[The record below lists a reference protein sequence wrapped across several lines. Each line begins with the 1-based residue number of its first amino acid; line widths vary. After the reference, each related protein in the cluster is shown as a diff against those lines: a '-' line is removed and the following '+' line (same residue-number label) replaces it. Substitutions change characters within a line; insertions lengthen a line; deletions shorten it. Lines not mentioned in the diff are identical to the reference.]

1 LDPAKKR
8 EARKE
13 EEVLPGVKV
22 VRYYD

>member
-1 LDPAKKR
+1 LDPAKKQG
-8 EARKE
+8 ARRE